1 MKVQVEALI
10 DSGAT
15 TTFINQSVVDKH
27 NLVTYKLAS
36 PFTVVNADGT
46 SNQHGQIRDSVRA
59 YLEIGSHKSSNQM
72 LVTDLGNKDMIIG
85 MTYLRRHN
93 PEIDWAAGEW
103 RFTRCPETCGHRAR
117 KSQRISQ
124 DEVDAL
130 EMQRWKPWD
139 DPLDHLGEDCPK
151 NPYINWLSTDEPV
164 ELEVVEIVASMTAKD
179 MDYFDD
185 DDTSDSDNW
194 KSLVPKEFWEYGDVF
209 SKKKSERMP
218 TRKPYDHAIEFE
230 ENASLPKPAKLYPMS
245 PMERN
250 SLDQWID
257 EELQKGYIRPSKSPI
272 AAPVFF
278 VKKKDGTL
286 RLVQDYR
293 KLNEITVKNR
303 YPIPRITDL
312 IDSLSQASIFTKID
326 LRWGYN
332 NVRIKKGD
340 EWKTTF
346 VTHRGLFEA
355 KVMYFGFSNAP
366 AIFQAMMNDLLS
378 DLIREG
384 HVMVYLDD
392 ILIFTKDKKENRRI
406 TKEVLKRLQENDLYA
421 KPEKCLFE
429 KDRIEYLGM
438 IISHGHIEMDPSKL
452 SGVMDWPRPK
462 KVKEVQAFLGFANF
476 YRRFIQD
483 FAEHAKPLTE
493 LTRKNQPWKWEES
506 QEQAFQALKRAFT
519 SAPILRI
526 PDDENPFRLE
536 TDASDVATGAV
547 LSQLD
552 PSDNLWHPVAF
563 YSKSL
568 NVHERNYEIY
578 DKELLGIVR
587 ALEEYR
593 QHLEGHPIPIE
604 IHSDHK
610 NLTFFKV
617 PQKLTRRQAR
627 WSLYLTR
634 FNFVLTHK
642 PGKKMYVSDPLSR
655 RPDHEEGVNLDN
667 SDQILLKPEFFAISA
682 IEPTHDAPINDDTIL
697 REVKEALLNDEVT
710 KNYQELLKTGPREFG
725 KALEEWNYENGLLL
739 HRGKVY
745 IPKSPKEDLRRQIIQ
760 MHHDL
765 PSAGHF
771 GRWKTTELVS
781 RNYWWPGMNTDVKK
795 YVAGC
800 DTCQRMKNQP
810 RQPYGPLIP
819 NPVPAGPWEVISM
832 DLITQL
838 PESDGFNAIM
848 VVVDRLTKRAHFF
861 PITNEFSARDL
872 ANILYERV
880 WTQHGLPLQIIS
892 DRGTQ
897 FAAEVFQEWCKLL
910 GIESTM
916 STAYHPQT
924 DGQTERVNQTLEQYL
939 RCYIDLQQSEWSRL
953 LSSAEFAYNNASHE
967 GTKTSPFYLEYGRH
981 PRAGPT
987 LSKELKNSDLND
999 IMRNRLEAQE
1009 HAKAALQLAAER
1021 MKWYHDKYVQ
1031 QVPFKVGD
1039 KVMLNLKD
1047 YQKSGRKLSAQ
1058 HYGPFEIEEQL
1069 SPVTFKLKWPERLVR
1084 IHPVFHA
1091 SKLSPY
1097 TEASFEGQKPTLPP
1111 PDLIDGH
1118 EEFEVKEILD
1128 SRRVGRGKKKKL
1140 QYFVRWHGY
1149 NADDDNWEPVENL
1162 ARAKEVIKEFY
1173 EKHPH
1178 AVRSIQATPFCIAVS
1193 DDTC

>member
-1 MKVQVEALI
+1 MKVQVKALI

-139 DPLDHLGEDCPK
+139 DPLYHLGEDCPE
-151 NPYINWLSTDEPV
+151 NPYINWLSTDQPV
-164 ELEVVEIVASMTAKD
+164 ELEVVEIVASMTAKN

-257 EELQKGYIRPSKSPI
+257 EELRKGYICPSKSPI

-293 KLNEITVKNR
+293 RLNEITVKNR

-340 EWKTTF
+340 EWKTAF

-366 AIFQAMMNDLLS
+366 ATFQAMMNDLLS

-452 SGVMDWPRPK
+452 SGVTDWPRPK

-697 REVKEALLNDEVT
+697 REVKEALLNNEVT

-725 KALEEWNYENGLLL
+725 KALEEW
-739 HRGKVY
+739 
-745 IPKSPKEDLRRQIIQ
+745 
-760 MHHDL
+760 
-765 PSAGHF
+765 
-771 GRWKTTELVS
+771 
-781 RNYWWPGMNTDVKK
+781 
-795 YVAGC
+795 
-800 DTCQRMKNQP
+800 
-810 RQPYGPLIP
+810 
-819 NPVPAGPWEVISM
+819 IS
-832 DLITQL
+832 
-838 PESDGFNAIM
+838 
-848 VVVDRLTKRAHFF
+848 
-861 PITNEFSARDL
+861 
-872 ANILYERV
+872 
-880 WTQHGLPLQIIS
+880 
-892 DRGTQ
+892 
-897 FAAEVFQEWCKLL
+897 
-910 GIESTM
+910 
-916 STAYHPQT
+916 
-924 DGQTERVNQTLEQYL
+924 
-939 RCYIDLQQSEWSRL
+939 L
-953 LSSAEFAYNNASHE
+953 LSYQKVMA
-967 GTKTSPFYLEYGRH
+967 L
-981 PRAGPT
+981 T
-987 LSKELKNSDLND
+987 LS
-999 IMRNRLEAQE
+999 
-1009 HAKAALQLAAER
+1009 
-1021 MKWYHDKYVQ
+1021 W
-1031 QVPFKVGD
+1031 
-1039 KVMLNLKD
+1039 
-1047 YQKSGRKLSAQ
+1047 
-1058 HYGPFEIEEQL
+1058 
-1069 SPVTFKLKWPERLVR
+1069 
-1084 IHPVFHA
+1084 
-1091 SKLSPY
+1091 
-1097 TEASFEGQKPTLPP
+1097 
-1111 PDLIDGH
+1111 
-1118 EEFEVKEILD
+1118 
-1128 SRRVGRGKKKKL
+1128 
-1140 QYFVRWHGY
+1140 
-1149 NADDDNWEPVENL
+1149 
-1162 ARAKEVIKEFY
+1162 
-1173 EKHPH
+1173 
-1178 AVRSIQATPFCIAVS
+1178 
-1193 DDTC
+1193 